1 MHIPHMLPQPD
12 LGGEDLLA
20 VRALFRLRPL
30 MVCLDVLHHLPVARE
45 VPGADNALHPD
56 VLVDP
61 PDVDIQGALV
71 AEGEGAQ
78 LAVVVPHPFVH
89 RPYVILYIDGQ
100 PKETLVS
107 VLEED
112 SVHAETENN
121 SSVS

>member
-30 MVCLDVLHHLPVARE
+30 MVCLDVLLHLPVARE
-45 VPGADNALHPD
+45 VPGAHNALHPEI
-56 VLVDP
+56 LVDP

-89 RPYVILYIDGQ
+89 RPYVLL
-100 PKETLVS
+100 LVAVNQKS
-107 VLEED
+107 LWFQFWRRIQFMQKNKVIIQYQ
-112 SVHAETENN
+112 
-121 SSVS
+121 